1 MLKQISLSAFFFC
14 MTLNAIYA
22 QWQEI
27 GNAKYYADRLH
38 GRPTSSG
45 EIYDKNALTAAH
57 GSLPV
62 GSLIRVTRL
71 DTYQAVN
78 VRVND
83 CCVACAKGD
92 GTVVDLSRAAAEMID
107 LLVDGKAQ
115 VKIELIAVG
124 DGKPCCGK
132 SVQQVATTQSQ
143 GTAKSYSYDSPRV
156 YSEGADRLT
165 ARGVTPAPSTVTPKS
180 PIASAEGTY
189 RVEALK
195 PIEKGYGVQIGAFS
209 QMANA
214 EKRIEELK
222 KKGFTDILINI
233 DKKDKKAP
241 YSIIMGPFE
250 SQKNADAYR
259 KSLLGKYKIKGF
271 VVEL

>member
-1 MLKQISLSAFFFC
+1 MLKQISLSVFFFC
-14 MTLNAIYA
+14 LTLNIVNA

-27 GNAKYYADRLH
+27 GVAKYYADRLH

-62 GSLIRVTRL
+62 GSIIRVTRL

-115 VKIELIAVG
+115 VKIELVAVG

-132 SVQQVATTQSQ
+132 SVQQQTTAKTTQQ
-143 GTAKSYSYDSPRV
+143 TAKSYSYDSPRV
-156 YSEGADRLT
+156 YTEGADRLT
-165 ARGVTPAPSTVTPKS
+165 AKGGAAITPKS

-214 EKRIEELK
+214 ERRIEELK

-250 SQKNADAYR
+250 SEKKAEAYQ
-259 KSLLGKYKIKGF
+259 KSLSGKHKIKGF